1 LSTIGGNVVFFFV
14 RHRDTGTEARLKRTE
29 MRYPKFRD
37 VLSARQRIRPYLRPT
52 PLNRYAS
59 LDALIGTEVWVKH
72 ENCQPVGA
80 FKIRGG
86 INLLSTLSEQERAR
100 GVITASTGNHGQ
112 SVSYAARL
120 FGASAYICV
129 PSGANPDKVAAIR
142 AMGGKVIDQGANFD
156 EAARNAQHLAQQ
168 HGYRFIHSANEPL
181 LIAGVATETLEMLE
195 EQPDIDTII
204 VPIGLGSGAAG
215 ACVVAKAISLNIR
228 VIGVQ
233 AAASPAVHDSWR
245 SGHIETRPNETFAEG
260 LATGQAAEMTL
271 ELLSRHL
278 DDFRL
283 VSEDEI
289 LQGMLWWIERCHTLA
304 ESAAG
309 AVLAATYGMRD
320 ALAGSKVGVICCG
333 SNTTVAQL
341 KKALETARQEPDSL
355 PPSWQGHSPGR

>member
-1 LSTIGGNVVFFFV
+1 
-14 RHRDTGTEARLKRTE
+14 
-29 MRYPKFRD
+29 MRYPEFRD
-37 VLSARQRIRPYLRPT
+37 VLAARRRIGPYLTPT
-52 PLNRYAS
+52 PLRRYSS

-72 ENCQPVGA
+72 ENCQPIGA

-86 INLLSTLSEQERAR
+86 INLVSSLSAEERQH

-112 SVSYAARL
+112 SLAYASRL
-120 FGASAYICV
+120 FGTEAHICV
-129 PSGANPDKVAAIR
+129 PEGANPDKLAAIR
-142 AMGGKVIDQGANFD
+142 AMGGKIIEEGTSFD
-156 EAARNAQHLAQQ
+156 EAASNAHRLAQQ

-195 EQPDIDTII
+195 EQPAIDTVI

-215 ACVVAKAISLNIR
+215 ACVVAKSISHDIR

-245 SGHIETRPNETFAEG
+245 SGRIEKRPNKTFAEG
-260 LATGQAAEMTL
+260 LATGEAAEMTL
-271 ELLSRHL
+271 QLLSRYL

-289 LQGMLWWIERCHTLA
+289 MQGMVWWIERCHTLA

-309 AVLAATYGMRD
+309 AVLAAAYALRGE
-320 ALAGSKVGVICCG
+320 LAGCRIGVICSG
-333 SNTTVAQL
+333 SNTTVSQL
-341 KKALETARQEPDSL
+341 KKALQVTPQSTAR
-355 PPSWQGHSPGR
+355 